1 LFLATIVISFLI
13 MMGESDTSQY
23 INFSSVTGF
32 FQQDDSAT
40 DPSSFDYV
48 NVFITYNV
56 AFTYIISDHDKL
68 RFDRPKV

>member
-1 LFLATIVISFLI
+1 
-13 MMGESDTSQY
+13 MMGESDTPQY

>member
-1 LFLATIVISFLI
+1 MI
-13 MMGESDTSQY
+13 MMGESDTPQY

-32 FQQDDSAT
+32 FQQDDPAT

-48 NVFITYNV
+48 NVFIPYNV
-56 AFTYIISDHDKL
+56 AFTYIISDHHKL